1 MGEIMNGEWKD
12 CFSSRILNRGY
23 EYYENGNVFDIEKIE
38 DGYTA
43 TVEGSWEYT
52 VTIDVDDE
60 GDFIDADCD
69 CPYSQEGN
77 YCKHEAAVL
86 YALELDGDGGL
97 CDIPAK
103 YNADIKPAATE
114 ETHETSESKI
124 REIVSKMKK
133 EELESLVL
141 ELASSHSEIADNILF
156 TYADKMPHSYVQK
169 LENEIYSASFDIR
182 NADDGDW
189 YSDFNED
196 MEDAVTKLDK
206 TLGEDLPILLDK
218 GQFAEAFDVA
228 LYAWNNI
235 PFSIIEE
242 RTMGGSADIE
252 DEILSVLESAYTGA
266 DTQVRLQMKNRLSA
280 ALERVDSYT
289 GYYYSFVK
297 MMLTVVEDESLAEK
311 VIEKYGSDDDRWSVG
326 LCILAFKTL
335 GRKDDMWNCILSH
348 LDVETAVDAGIDE
361 YEKQGDTLSLIE
373 FLRKVKGANPV
384 SSSRMNNLHSVASS
398 RLLDVFRRNNMDA
411 DYKAELEYNIQHIR
425 QGNLDMIREYKKLAG
440 SRKWKEIYEKLKNA
454 GTAGSDMPLL
464 LLGEK
469 DYEALMDW
477 TEKNAE
483 CRSLSYERILYEYY
497 PDRVVSLAA
506 ARAERS
512 SDGMSNRSAYSHFA
526 EDLAYLRAY
535 EKGQTAAEKILE
547 DVIKRYPRHP
557 ALKDELRSR
566 GFIV

>member
-1 MGEIMNGEWKD
+1 MNGEWKD
-12 CFSSRILNRGY
+12 CFSSRILSRGY
-23 EYYENGNVFDIEKIE
+23 EYYENGNVLDIEKTE
-38 DGYTA
+38 GGYTA
-43 TVEGSWEYT
+43 TVEGAWEYT

-86 YALELDGDGGL
+86 YALELDVDEYFGD
-97 CDIPAK
+97 ISAK
-103 YNADIKPAATE
+103 YTADIKPAAAE

-124 REIVSKMKK
+124 REIVRKMKK
-133 EELESLVL
+133 EELVSLVI
-141 ELASSHSEIADNILF
+141 ELASSHSDISDNILCS
-156 TYADKMPHSYVQK
+156 YADKMPHSYVQK

-280 ALERVDSYT
+280 ALERVYSYT

-297 MMLTVVEDESLAEK
+297 MMLTVIEDESLAEK

-411 DYKAELEYNIQHIR
+411 DYKAELEYNILHIR

-440 SRKWKEIYEKLKNA
+440 SRKWKEVYEKLKNA
-454 GTAGSDMPLL
+454 GTAGSDMPFL

-483 CRSLSYERILYEYY
+483 CRSLS
-497 PDRVVSLAA
+497 
-506 ARAERS
+506 
-512 SDGMSNRSAYSHFA
+512 F
-526 EDLAYLRAY
+526 
-535 EKGQTAAEKILE
+535 
-547 DVIKRYPRHP
+547 
-557 ALKDELRSR
+557 
-566 GFIV
+566 